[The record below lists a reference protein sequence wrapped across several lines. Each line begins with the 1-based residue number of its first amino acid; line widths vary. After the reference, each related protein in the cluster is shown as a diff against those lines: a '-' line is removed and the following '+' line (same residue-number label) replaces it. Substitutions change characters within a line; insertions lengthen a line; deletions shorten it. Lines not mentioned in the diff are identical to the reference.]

1 MYSMTVAPDSNA
13 IAVSLTD
20 AKTHLRVDHSAEDTL
35 ITRLIHAA
43 TDTAQ
48 SYTGRQIRFATITL
62 KLPRLPSGRDL
73 LYLPRPPFLELD
85 EFTYRN
91 SADSETGLTGSIIAY
106 TGELSCL
113 EPAVNTTWPSVS
125 TQRAFP
131 VTISYQAGYSTT
143 AATPD
148 LIKQAILLLVGHLYE
163 NRETVNVGNIVNEF
177 PLGFRDL
184 LMPYVVGDEFRQFE
198 PTSLSEARDNAQSR

>member
-1 MYSMTVAPDSNA
+1 MYSMQVVPFSDA

-20 AKTHLRVDHSAEDTL
+20 AKLHLRVDHSTEDAL

-48 SYTGRQIRFATITL
+48 SYTGRQIRNATITL

-73 LYLPRPPFLELD
+73 LYLPRPALIDLTAFD
-85 EFTYRN
+85 YYN
-91 SADSETGLTGSIIAY
+91 ASDSNVDLSGDCIQY

-113 EPAVNTTWPSVS
+113 EPSVGDTWPSVT

-131 VTISYQAGYSTT
+131 VSISYQCGYSTT
-143 AATPD
+143 AAVPD